1 MRLEGSSRTARFPC
15 DPPAPPVVMDAF
27 APQSHGIYSEIVVS
41 FDVEMQFAILPDP
54 AKWSYVGDGD
64 TYPIVDV
71 QMNPTFATLIIGGP
85 NNVKPE
91 FLSYANSPSDVFSA
105 VGVGLQ
111 AFTGVPGS

>member
-1 MRLEGSSRTARFPC
+1 MRQEDLSRPRSFPLPP
-15 DPPAPPVVMDAF
+15 DPPPVVTDAF

-111 AFTGVPGS
+111 AFTGVPVS